1 MASRKVFV
9 GVEAVL
15 AELDRE
21 SDTETCNASF
31 DSVRLAASELR
42 EDPGFD
48 AMSEDDG
55 TERWNDC
62 SVEDEVPA
70 LPNFLPKRNPGAQL
84 VMDRIYSPL
93 QLFQLFFSSS
103 VVETIVMNTNSFAQ
117 KRSEAGKRFHWLP
130 LDAHELYSYMALVV
144 YMGLLGAKNI
154 VDYWSGKEIYRLG
167 DRKIIL
173 FLYIRRHIVD
183 SKETF

>member
-1 MASRKVFV
+1 MCIYTFV
-9 GVEAVL
+9 L
-15 AELDRE
+15 FCT
-21 SDTETCNASF
+21 S
-31 DSVRLAASELR
+31 
-42 EDPGFD
+42 